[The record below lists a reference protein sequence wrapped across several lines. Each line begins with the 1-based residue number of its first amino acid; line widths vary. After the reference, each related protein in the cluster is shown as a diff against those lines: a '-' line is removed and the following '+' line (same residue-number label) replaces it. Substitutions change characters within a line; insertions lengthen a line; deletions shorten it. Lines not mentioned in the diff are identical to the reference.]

1 MQYQDMMSFDDLKQQ
16 IDLEQFLLSHGYGI
30 RKEKNCRN
38 WRAYTNG
45 NETLFVHDRDNIK
58 LYFKPDGDRG
68 SVIDFCLNRPE
79 FVGKFDGNLKQ
90 KVRAFLNQ
98 YLNNSDRPVLQENH
112 FIERKPFSVPSTFEY
127 RQNRSGKEFKY
138 LRSRYISDETL
149 NDPIFSNIGT
159 FQSEQ
164 GYTNI
169 AFPIYHDGQI
179 CGLDL
184 RNYKFKSFAPNSEK
198 SHGLWLSN
206 FSDQINEIIIGESP
220 IDALSYHQ
228 LRKQKN
234 TGILYI
240 ATCGTL
246 TLMGLNAILA
256 ITEAKITVQPE
267 LKIRLTF
274 DRDQAGLIFTNQT
287 LMSFLEGKGMYPMM
301 QGKDFRRYVNLKN
314 TDFIDKVK
322 TLPDVT
328 VNRDSNI
335 HFTMIYKNEMDT
347 IHRINEI
354 ALKCIDKDITIDLP
368 LSKDFNEDLEIYEV
382 NKAYLQEQ
390 SQLQTPKT
398 GGQKIH

>member
-1 MQYQDMMSFDDLKQQ
+1 MQNQDLMSFDDLKQQ

-38 WRAYTNG
+38 WRAYTDG
-45 NETLFVHDRDNIK
+45 SETIFVHDHNNIK

-79 FVGKFDGNLKQ
+79 LVGKFDGNLKQ
-90 KVRAFLNQ
+90 KVRAFLNL
-98 YLNNSDRPVLQENH
+98 YLNHSDRPVLQEKYI
-112 FIERKPFSVPSTFEY
+112 IERKPFSVPSNFEY
-127 RQNRSGKEFKY
+127 RQNRSGKEFEY
-138 LRSRYISDETL
+138 LRSRHISNKTL
-149 NDPIFSNIGT
+149 NDPTFSNIGI
-159 FQSEQ
+159 FESDQ

-206 FSDQINEIIIGESP
+206 FNEQINEIIIGESP
-220 IDALSYHQ
+220 IDLLSYHQ
-228 LRKQKN
+228 LKRQER

-256 ITEAKITVQPE
+256 IADAKSVVHPV
-267 LKIRLTF
+267 KIRLTF

-287 LMSFLEGKGMYPMM
+287 LISFLEGKGMYPTM
-301 QGKDFRRYVNLKN
+301 QGKDFRRYFNLKN

-335 HFTMIYKNEMDT
+335 HFTIIYKNKMET
-347 IHRINEI
+347 IHRVNEI

-368 LSKDFNEDLEIYEV
+368 LSKDFNEDLKIYEM
-382 NKAYLQEQ
+382 NRTYLQQQ
-390 SQLQTPKT
+390 SPPPKM
-398 GGQKIH
+398 GGQKITKY